1 MAETKEFNVAELIK
15 GVPELGTE
23 RQQITYIPI
32 EKILPSSDNFYSLDG
47 LDELSGSIETLGLQQ
62 PLLVRPI
69 EGGKYEL
76 ISGHRRRAAI
86 LMIRDGGSQQFAEGV
101 PCIVDESD
109 DSPAVRKFKLLMANN
124 DTRRM
129 TSADQ
134 NRQAEE
140 LENVLRELEDEG
152 YRFSGRLRDWVAK
165 LSGMSRSKLGR
176 LKVIRD
182 KLAPEIKKKYYDK
195 GNMNENAAYT
205 LAQQPV
211 DVQREIV
218 RQYLSTS
225 KYYDDLRFF
234 QADFTPKYL
243 ERTQKLSELR
253 CPVNKGSACIN
264 QEKLLDKIYSGYL
277 PPCRDCK
284 TCCAKCDEF
293 ARCGNR
299 CSLMDAK
306 AKEKR
311 DAQREAS
318 KQERAKEKS
327 QKEADIWTIEHI
339 WARFGQAL
347 IGAGMTDKELRD
359 MLNKDARNYREF
371 ELYMDAKRLE
381 ALEDFS
387 CSDVKPNEYLP
398 FHYSFRIDDFMRLVR
413 IADALGVSLDYLFL
427 RSEHPEGG
435 LKAGISK
442 PETAPEP
449 EAEEDGDTFVNF
461 SWKWGTPAQNAEGW
475 YVVKAQ
481 IDADL
486 MIRRTLYWDGRY
498 WNINDKPG
506 SPRISSEIKVAGWFP
521 LPPDEDASE
530 EDEV

>member
-1 MAETKEFNVAELIK
+1 MAENKGFDLSALI
-15 GVPELGTE
+15 GSVPELGTE
-23 RQQITYIPI
+23 RQQITYIPV
-32 EKILPSSDNFYSLDG
+32 EKILPNGDNFYSIDG
-47 LDELSGSIETLGLQQ
+47 LDELAGSIETLGLQQ

-86 LMIRDGGSQQFAEGV
+86 LKIRDGGSQQFAEGV

-124 DTRRM
+124 DTRKM

-134 NRQAEE
+134 NKQAEE
-140 LENVLRELEDEG
+140 LENVLRELEEEG
-152 YRFSGRLRDWVAK
+152 YPFPGRLRDWVAK

-218 RQYLSTS
+218 RQYLNTS
-225 KYYDDLRFF
+225 KYYDDLQFF

-243 ERTQKLSELR
+243 ERTQKLAELR

-264 QEKLLDKIYSGYL
+264 QEKLLDKIYSGNF

-347 IGAGMTDKELRD
+347 IGAGMTDKELRA
-359 MLNKDARNYREF
+359 MLNKDARNYKEF
-371 ELYMDAKRLE
+371 DLYMDAKRLE
-381 ALEDFS
+381 SLLDFS
-387 CSDVKPNEYLP
+387 CTDVKQNEYLP

-435 LKAGISK
+435 LKAGIGK
-442 PETAPEP
+442 PETAPLEP
-449 EAEEDGDTFVNF
+449 EEEEDATFVNF
-461 SWKWGTPAQNAEGW
+461 SWRIGGPAQNAEGW
-475 YVVKAQ
+475 YVVKAKICGGIIVRKVLYWKDERWYLNDLPTARQ
-481 IDADL
+481 IDSDV
-486 MIRRTLYWDGRY
+486 
-498 WNINDKPG
+498 
-506 SPRISSEIKVAGWFP
+506 EVVCWFP
-521 LPPDEDASE
+521 LPDEE
-530 EDEV
+530 EV

>member
-1 MAETKEFNVAELIK
+1 MAEKKSFDLSALI
-15 GVPELGTE
+15 GSVPELGTE

-32 EKILPSSDNFYSLDG
+32 DKILPNGDNFYSLDG
-47 LDELSGSIETLGLQQ
+47 LDELAGSIETLGLQQ

-124 DTRRM
+124 DTRKM

-152 YRFSGRLRDWVAK
+152 YPFPGRLRDWVAK
-165 LSGMSRSKLGR
+165 LSGMSRSKLNR

-182 KLAPEIKKKYYDK
+182 KLAPGLRKKYYDK
-195 GNMNENAAYT
+195 GQMNENVAYT
-205 LAQQPV
+205 LAQQPE
-211 DVQREIV
+211 DVQWKIV
-218 RQYLSTS
+218 GYYLSDHS
-225 KYYDDLRFF
+225 DMKYFYADYVPRF
-234 QADFTPKYL
+234 L

-253 CPVNKGSACIN
+253 CPVNKGGECIN
-264 QEKLLDKIYSGYL
+264 QQKLLDKIYAGGY

-284 TCCAKCDEF
+284 TCCAKCDQF
-293 ARCGNR
+293 TRCGSR

-306 AKEKR
+306 AKEAR

-318 KQERAKEKS
+318 KEEKAKEKA
-327 QKEADIWTIEHI
+327 QKDADIWTIEHI

-347 IGAGMTDKELRD
+347 IGAGMTDKELRA
-359 MLNKDARNYREF
+359 MLNKDARNYKEF
-371 ELYMDAKRLE
+371 DLYMDAKRLE
-381 ALEDFS
+381 SLLDFS
-387 CSDVKPNEYLP
+387 CTDVKQNECLP
-398 FHYSFRIDDFMRLVR
+398 FHYSFRIDDFMRLAR

-427 RSEHPEGG
+427 RSENPEGG
-435 LKAGISK
+435 LKAGIAK

-449 EAEEDGDTFVNF
+449 ETEEEGDVFVNF
-461 SWKWGTPAQNAEGW
+461 SWKWGSPALNAEGW
-475 YVVKAQ
+475 YVVKAKICGDIIVRKVLYWKDERWYLNDLPTARQ
-481 IDADL
+481 IDSDV
-486 MIRRTLYWDGRY
+486 
-498 WNINDKPG
+498 
-506 SPRISSEIKVAGWFP
+506 EVVCWFP
-521 LPPDEDASE
+521 LPGE
-530 EDEV
+530 EEV